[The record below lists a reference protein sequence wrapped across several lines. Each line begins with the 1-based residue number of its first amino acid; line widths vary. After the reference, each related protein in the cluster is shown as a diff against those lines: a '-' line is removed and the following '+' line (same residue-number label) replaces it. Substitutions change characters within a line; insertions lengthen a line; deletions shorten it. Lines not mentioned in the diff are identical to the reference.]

1 MADSAF
7 AAVLEAAW
15 RRRRIVLGAAAVA
28 FALGLYALATIPLD
42 SDVAFMLPADPEVQ
56 NSMTFLRESD
66 LSDRVVLSLGVAPD
80 AGDLDTLLAA
90 SARLEA
96 SLGPPLVTR
105 VESGMSGESFT
116 SEIQRLLERLPELTR
131 DDDLREVDGRL
142 TPQGI
147 DEMLRASY
155 RQLIGPG
162 ELFAKELIRAD
173 PFGLSRRPLAV
184 LQTLSASVGY
194 DVEIEQGRFVS
205 SDRRHVLLILETPIA
220 ITDSAGGR
228 DLLAYLRRAIAEL
241 PAFVTADI
249 VAGHLHT
256 ISNEDVIKQDLVVGL
271 GSASIGFVALFLL
284 LYRDPRAVMLFLV
297 PAASVVIAIG
307 LEGFAADRL
316 SSFVVG
322 MGGVIVGIA
331 DDYAI
336 HVYMAIR
343 ASGGDVTAVRFIA
356 GPMAAAALTTLSVFL
371 AFLFSS
377 VPGYRHL
384 ALFAVVSIGI
394 CVLFSLFV
402 LPLLVG
408 GRERRAWSRGAFPN
422 VPQLSATAGTVAI
435 VAWVAI
441 MLGGLATLRSL
452 DVRTDLRQFDGSEP
466 WVLEAER
473 RFEEVWSEH
482 GSQPAILVASG
493 ATLDEALGRNSALA
507 EEVVAA
513 MGPESSSRF
522 GSLAPIWPSRAKRI
536 ENAARWESFWRGDRA
551 ARLRA
556 LLAAIGPRYGFAAT
570 AFDPFLARISDGGS
584 ADAGDAAPFPL
595 LARRFTRATPSGY
608 QVFSFFPD
616 EPRWLENVREITAR
630 HPGSFVVSRAG
641 LAGALSRSVSSEVRF
656 IGTVAALLIPVLTFF
671 LLRSVRLTA
680 LALVTV
686 ASSVVAMLAIPTLL
700 GWSLTAPAM
709 IAATVVLGLSIDY
722 GIFMVHA
729 CDQHVDTETTAA
741 VTLSSSST
749 LIGTGALMLSRH
761 PVLFSIGFTMF
772 TGLTVAYVSSV
783 LVVPALYDR
792 FFRPAAARLEAR

>member
-1 MADSAF
+1 MADSVF
-7 AAVLEAAW
+7 AVVLEAAW
-15 RRRRIVLGAAAVA
+15 RHRRIVLGAVAVA
-28 FALGLYALATIPLD
+28 IAFGLWVLATVPLD

-56 NSMTFLRESD
+56 QAMTFLRESD
-66 LSDRVVLSLGVAPD
+66 LSDRVVLSLQVAPD
-80 AGDLDTLLAA
+80 AGGVDALLAA
-90 SARLEA
+90 SARLES
-96 SLGPPLVTR
+96 SLGPPFVR
-105 VESGMSGESFT
+105 HVESGVSGESFT
-116 SEIQRLLERLPELTR
+116 SEIRHLLTRMPELTR
-131 DDDLREVDGRL
+131 ESDLREVDGRL
-142 TPQGI
+142 TPDGI
-147 DEMLRASY
+147 DAMLRGSY

-173 PFGLSRRPLAV
+173 PFGLSRRPLAT
-184 LQTLSASVGY
+184 LQGLSTSVGY
-194 DVEIEQGRFVS
+194 DVEIEHGRFVS
-205 SDRRHVLLILETPIA
+205 ADRQHALLILETPIA

-228 DLLAYLRRAIAEL
+228 DLLAYLQRAIGAL
-241 PAFVTADI
+241 PPGVTAEI

-256 ISNEDVIKQDLVVGL
+256 ISNEDVIQHDLIVGL
-271 GSASIGFVALFLL
+271 GAASIGFVTLFLL
-284 LYRDPRAVMLFLV
+284 LYRDPRAIMLFLV
-297 PAASVVIAIG
+297 PAASVLIAIG
-307 LEGFAADRL
+307 LEGFASDRL
-316 SSFVVG
+316 SAFIVG

-356 GPMAAAALTTLSVFL
+356 GPMVAAAMTTLSVFL
-371 AFLFSS
+371 AFLFST

-408 GRERRAWSRGAFPN
+408 GRKRRVWSRGYFPN
-422 VPQLSATAGTVAI
+422 VLHPSGATGMIAI
-435 VAWVAI
+435 VAWLAV

-466 WVLEAER
+466 WVLEAEQ
-473 RFEEVWSEH
+473 RFEQVWSGGH
-482 GSQPAILVASG
+482 QPAILVASG
-493 ATLDEALGRNSALA
+493 STLDEALGRSSSLA
-507 EEVVAA
+507 DEIVAA

-522 GSLAPIWPSRAKRI
+522 GSLASIWPAR
-536 ENAARWESFWRGDRA
+536 AAREENVARWRSFWRGEREL
-551 ARLRA
+551 RLRS
-556 LLAAIGPRYGFAAT
+556 LLAEIGPRYGFAAS
-570 AFDPFLARISDGGS
+570 AFDPFLARV
-584 ADAGDAAPFPL
+584 ADAGPTDTSDTAPFPL
-595 LARRFTRATPSGY
+595 LANKFTRATPSGY

-616 EPRWLENVREITAR
+616 EAPWLATVREIAAR
-630 HPGSFVVSRAG
+630 NPGAFVVSRAG

-656 IGTVAALLIPVLTFF
+656 IGTIAAMLIPVLTFF

-686 ASSVVAMLAIPTLL
+686 ASSVIAMLAIPTLL

-722 GIFMVHA
+722 GIFIVHA

-741 VTLSSSST
+741 VTLSSAST

-772 TGLTVAYVSSV
+772 TGISAAYASSV

-792 FFRPAAARLEAR
+792 FGRPAGTPPGAR

>member
-1 MADSAF
+1 MAASAF
-7 AAVLEAAW
+7 AAVLEAVW
-15 RRRRIVLGAAAVA
+15 RRRPIVLGASAAAIA
-28 FALGLYALATIPLD
+28 FGLYVLATVPLD

-56 NSMTFLRESD
+56 QSMTFLRESD
-66 LSDRVVLSLGVAPD
+66 LSGKVVLSLEIAPHAGGLD
-80 AGDLDTLLAA
+80 ALLAA

-105 VESGMSGESFT
+105 VESGVSGESFT
-116 SEIQRLLERLPELTR
+116 TEMQRLLAHLPELA
-131 DDDLREVDGRL
+131 DEGDLREVDGRL
-142 TPQGI
+142 DQAGV
-147 DEMLRASY
+147 DAMLRASY
-155 RQLIGPG
+155 RQLVGPG
-162 ELFAKELIRAD
+162 ELFAKDLVRAD
-173 PFGLSRRPLAV
+173 PFGLSRRPLAA
-184 LQTLSASVGY
+184 LQRLAASVGY

-205 SDRRHVLLILETPIA
+205 SDRRHALLVLETPIA

-228 DLLAYLRRAIAEL
+228 DLVAYLRGAIAGL
-241 PAFVTADI
+241 PAGVTADI

-256 ISNEDVIKQDLVVGL
+256 ISNEDVLKQDLVVGL
-271 GSASIGFVALFLL
+271 GSASIGFVTLFLL
-284 LYRDPRAVMLFLV
+284 LYRDPRAVLLFLV

-316 SSFVVG
+316 SAFVVG

-356 GPMAAAALTTLSVFL
+356 GPMVAAALTTLSVFL

-408 GRERRAWSRGAFPN
+408 GRERRAWSRGFFPN
-422 VPQLSATAGTVAI
+422 VPQLSVTAGTVAI
-435 VAWVAI
+435 LAWAAI
-441 MLGGLATLRSL
+441 LLGGLATLRSL
-452 DVRTDLRQFDGSEP
+452 DVRTDLRQMDGSEP
-466 WVLEAER
+466 YVLDAER
-473 RFEEVWSEH
+473 RFEELWSVR
-482 GSQPAILVASG
+482 GQPAILVASG
-493 ATLDEALGRNSALA
+493 ATLDEALGLSSTLT

-513 MGPESSSRF
+513 MGSESASRF
-522 GSLAPIWPSRAKRI
+522 GSVAPIWPSRERRA
-536 ENAARWESFWRGDRA
+536 ENAARWRSFWHGGRA
-551 ARLRA
+551 ARLRS
-556 LLAAIGPRYGFAAT
+556 LLTEIAPRYGFAPS
-570 AFDPFLARISDGGS
+570 AFDPFLAQIAHGGS
-584 ADAGDAAPFPL
+584 ADASDAAPLPL
-595 LARRFTRATPSGY
+595 LAKRFTRATPSGY

-616 EPRWLENVREITAR
+616 EPRWLEAVRKISQR
-630 HPGSFVVSRAG
+630 NPGSFVVSRAG
-641 LAGALSRSVSSEVRF
+641 LASGLARSVSSEVRF
-656 IGTVAALLIPVLTFF
+656 IATVAAFLIPVLTLF

-686 ASSVVAMLAIPTLL
+686 ASSVVAMLAVPTLL

-709 IAATVVLGLSIDY
+709 VAATVVVGLAIDY

-729 CDQHVDTETTAA
+729 CDRHVDTETTAA
-741 VTLSSSST
+741 VTMSSAST

-772 TGLTVAYVSSV
+772 TGISAAYATSV

-792 FFRPAAARLEAR
+792 FFRAAEARPGAR

>member
-7 AAVLEAAW
+7 AAVLEAVW
-15 RRRRIVLGAAAVA
+15 RRRRIVLGAAAAAIA
-28 FALGLYALATIPLD
+28 FGLYALATVPLD
-42 SDVAFMLPADPEVQ
+42 SDFAFMLPADPEVQ
-56 NSMTFLRESD
+56 QSMTFLRESD
-66 LSDRVVLSLGVAPD
+66 LSGRVVLSLEVAPD
-80 AGDLDTLLAA
+80 AGGLDALLAA

-96 SLGPPLVTR
+96 SLGPPLVTS
-105 VESGMSGESFT
+105 VESGVSGESFA
-116 SEIQRLLERLPELTR
+116 SEIQRLLARLPELTR
-131 DDDLREVDGRL
+131 ESDLREVDGRL
-142 TPQGI
+142 TSEGV
-147 DEMLRASY
+147 DAMLRGSY

-162 ELFAKELIRAD
+162 ELFAKELVRAD

-184 LQTLSASVGY
+184 LQSLSASVGY

-205 SDRRHVLLILETPIA
+205 SDRRHALLILETPIA

-228 DLLAYLRRAIAEL
+228 DLLAYLRRAVGEL

-256 ISNEDVIKQDLVVGL
+256 ISNEDVIQQDLVVGL
-271 GSASIGFVALFLL
+271 GSASVGFVALFLL
-284 LYRDPRAVMLFLV
+284 VYRDPRAVMLFLV

-316 SSFVVG
+316 SAFVVG

-356 GPMAAAALTTLSVFL
+356 GPMVAAALTTLSVFL

-408 GRERRAWSRGAFPN
+408 GRERRAWSRGFFPN
-422 VPQLSATAGTVAI
+422 VPQLSATTGTVAI
-435 VAWVAI
+435 VAWAAI
-441 MLGGLATLRSL
+441 VLGGLATLRSL
-452 DVRTDLRQFDGSEP
+452 DVRTDLRQLDGSEP
-466 WVLEAER
+466 YVLDAER
-473 RFEEVWSEH
+473 RFEELWSRR
-482 GSQPAILVASG
+482 GQPAILVASG
-493 ATLDEALGRNSALA
+493 ATLDEALGRSSALA
-507 EEVVAA
+507 DEVVAA
-513 MGPESSSRF
+513 MGPESSRRF
-522 GSLAPIWPSRAKRI
+522 GSLAPIWPSRAKRA
-536 ENAARWESFWRGDRA
+536 ENTARWESFWRGGRE
-551 ARLRA
+551 ARLRS
-556 LLAAIGPRYGFAAT
+556 LLAEIGPRYGFAPS

-584 ADAGDAAPFPL
+584 ADASDAAPFPL
-595 LARRFTRATPSGY
+595 LAKRFTRAIPSGY

-616 EPRWLENVREITAR
+616 EERWLETVREIAGR
-630 HPGSFVVSRAG
+630 NPGSFVVSRAG
-641 LAGALSRSVSSEVRF
+641 LASALSRSVSSEVRF
-656 IGTVAALLIPVLTFF
+656 IGTVAAFLIPVLTFF

-680 LALVTV
+680 LALVPV

-709 IAATVVLGLSIDY
+709 VAATVVLGLSIDY
-722 GIFMVHA
+722 GIFIVHA
-729 CDQHVDTETTAA
+729 CDRHVDTETTAA
-741 VTLSSSST
+741 VTLSSAST

-772 TGLTVAYVSSV
+772 TGITAAYASSV

-792 FFRPAAARLEAR
+792 FLRPAEARPGAR